1 MVSLNVCV
9 TEQQMIVTNRLYV
22 HATLSH
28 GKAVQVFYNQSFAK
42 SSLRTTDHHVTT
54 LLDLCVEK
62 VIAKKDLNLRWGSEI
77 HILRF
82 LWHLCE
88 STLSINVTFCHI
100 FQNLSVKLKRRRRGF
115 VKFLETRIHKYKC
128 IFVLWFE
135 WNVSS
140 AW

>member
-22 HATLSH
+22 HATWSH

-42 SSLRTTDHHVTT
+42 FSLRTTPHY